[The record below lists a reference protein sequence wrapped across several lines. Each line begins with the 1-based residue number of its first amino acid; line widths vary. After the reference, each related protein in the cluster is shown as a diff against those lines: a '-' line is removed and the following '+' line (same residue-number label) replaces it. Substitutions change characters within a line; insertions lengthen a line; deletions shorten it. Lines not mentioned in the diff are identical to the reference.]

1 MGKAGL
7 RGMGLS
13 GKFGYFCSVRI
24 LLAHQIN
31 RVSGLS
37 SRYKAEVLMLGE
49 IRICYVCMFFYK
61 KQKKRKSAFNQ
72 TLCNTPNSFSGGC
85 RLQRYRVNNKLLC
98 VLQWSSWSWSKAVEV
113 WIQILQW
120 MNYWNHR
127 SITVCCPHHQGWK
140 YSDEKADHSEH

>member
-1 MGKAGL
+1 MIGKAGL

-61 KQKKRKSAFNQ
+61 KQKKRKSAFNRKHSVSHQ
-72 TLCNTPNSFSGGC
+72 NPFKVGVDYSNTGSTINSF
-85 RLQRYRVNNKLLC
+85 
-98 VLQWSSWSWSKAVEV
+98 
-113 WIQILQW
+113 
-120 MNYWNHR
+120 
-127 SITVCCPHHQGWK
+127 VCCNGRLGPGPRR
-140 YSDEKADHSEH
+140 